1 MSRWKRPTEAP
12 DETDTWRD
20 EIVYLLWFLAGL
32 GVLLL
37 TMLPIDERE
46 VGGLE
51 IASFEAI
58 NGLPG
63 FFYPV
68 VWVFMQLG
76 NIVAVPI
83 VAVAWI
89 VLRRYRTAIKTLL
102 AGVIV
107 WLLAKYVKTV
117 VARGRP
123 GELLEDVVLHG
134 APASGQGYVSGHA
147 AVAAAVATVANHYL
161 DVRGRIIAWSL
172 AALVCFGRVY
182 TGAHLP
188 LDVIGGAA
196 LGVAGGAAVLLVT
209 SALPGHPVRRSA
221 TKG

>member
-1 MSRWKRPTEAP
+1 MTRWKRPAEAP
-12 DETDTWRD
+12 EETETWRD
-20 EIVYLLWFLAGL
+20 EVVYLVWFLAGVAL
-32 GVLLL
+32 LLL
-37 TMLPIDERE
+37 TALPIDEGD

-51 IASFEAI
+51 KTVFEAV

-63 FFYPV
+63 FLYPV

-76 NIVAVPI
+76 NVVAVPI
-83 VAVAWI
+83 VALLWL

-102 AGVIV
+102 AGVLV

-117 VARGRP
+117 IARGRP

-134 APASGQGYVSGHA
+134 APAGGQGYVSGHA
-147 AVAAAVATVANHYL
+147 AVAAAIATVATHYL
-161 DVRGRIIAWSL
+161 GARGRIISWSL
-172 AALVCFGRVY
+172 AGLVCFGRVY

-196 LGVAGGAAVLLVT
+196 LGVAGGAAVLLAMSV
-209 SALPGHPVRRSA
+209 LPGHPPRRSA
-221 TKG
+221 TKS